1 MIKHTLTISDKEMSI
16 LHRALKVYHID
27 LLNNNLINYLDYP
40 DALESIKLKIKYAYE
55 NN

>member
-40 DALESIKLKIKYAYE
+40 EALESIKLKIKYTYE
-55 NN
+55 HN